1 MSSGAFF
8 RRPAVL
14 LALAL
19 CSVGVV
25 VTLLGRL
32 ARGPQAEQKRVAF
45 SSDAGASAYPAFSA
59 DGKRVAYSARG
70 ASKGETFHLFVRALP
85 GGAPLQL
92 TNGERS
98 DIGPAWSPDGARLA
112 FLRIGEGRTE
122 YIAIPSDGG
131 AERTLAEFAGWPIA
145 AGWPFRC
152 IPAYRKATATTSA
165 TPTPRS

>member
-1 MSSGAFF
+1 MSSDAFF

-14 LALAL
+14 LVLAL
-19 CSVGVV
+19 CSVGAV

-32 ARGPQAEQKRVAF
+32 ASGPQSEQKRAAL
-45 SSDAGASAYPAFSA
+45 SSDAGANAYPAFSP

-70 ASKGETFHLFVRALP
+70 ASKGEAFHLFVRVLP
-85 GGAPLQL
+85 TGAPMQL

-122 YIAIPSDGG
+122 YIAIPADGG
-131 AERTLAEFAGWPIA
+131 AE
-145 AGWPFRC
+145 
-152 IPAYRKATATTSA
+152 
-165 TPTPRS
+165 